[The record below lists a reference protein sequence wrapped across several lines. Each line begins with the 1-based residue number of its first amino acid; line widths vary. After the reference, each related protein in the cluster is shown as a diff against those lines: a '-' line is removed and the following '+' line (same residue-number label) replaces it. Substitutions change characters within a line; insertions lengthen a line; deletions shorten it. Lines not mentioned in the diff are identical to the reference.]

1 MPRPTSDVHAFEAHA
16 TDADLD
22 DLRARLAAARL
33 PEAETVYRAAPDPR
47 RWEQGVPLADLVD
60 VVNYWRTGYDWR
72 SFEARLDRIGQF
84 RTTID
89 DLGIHFLH
97 RRSARADATPLILT
111 HGWPGSVAEFV
122 DVVDELADPED
133 ADAPAFHV
141 VVPSLPGFGYSDK
154 PATTGWGTEKI
165 AAAWVELMGR
175 LGYSKFAAH
184 GGDWGGV
191 ITTVLGGRFPAH
203 VLGIH
208 TTFAEAPPGL
218 TTDGLTAAER
228 EWTEETRD
236 FWRHRAAYAKQ
247 QATRPQTIGY
257 SLVDSPVGLLAWIL
271 DKFAEWSDTEDSP
284 FETISRD
291 SILDDVTLYWLT
303 RTGASSARIYYES
316 HNSLDPEL
324 RVDVPSAITMYP
336 RDIEKY
342 PRAVGAGAVPADRPM
357 EGTRKRGTFPVAGGS
372 RVFRRRSAGGP
383 RGRAGR
389 SSVNAAGAA
398 PEPCTPPPRTARRPP
413 SSPPGRAA
421 HRAAA
426 RPAAPPVSG
435 SSIARTAPMP
445 AGCAAQPGEEGRVG
459 HRGRHDDERAAS
471 STAVPVRSP
480 SCPPGR

>member
-1 MPRPTSDVHAFEAHA
+1 MPRPTSDVQAFEAHA

-33 PEAETVYRAAPDPR
+33 PEAETVHRAAPGRR

-60 VVNYWRTGYDWR
+60 VVNYWRTGYNWR
-72 SFEARLDRIGQF
+72 SFEERLNQIGQF

-97 RRSARADATPLILT
+97 RRSARADATPLLLT
-111 HGWPGSVAEFV
+111 HGWPGSIAEFV
-122 DVVDELADPED
+122 DVVDELADPKA

-141 VVPSLPGFGYSDK
+141 VAPSLPGFGYSDK
-154 PATTGWGTEKI
+154 PTATGWGTERI

-175 LGYSKFAAH
+175 LGYREFVAH
-184 GGDWGGV
+184 GGDWGGN

-208 TTFAEAPPGL
+208 TLFAEAPPGL
-218 TTDGLTAAER
+218 TADGLTAVER
-228 EWTEETRD
+228 RWTEETHD

-271 DKFAEWSDTEDSP
+271 DKFAEWSDTDDSP
-284 FETISRD
+284 FETFSRD
-291 SILDDVTLYWLT
+291 RILDDVTLYWLT

-336 RDIEKY
+336 RDIEKS
-342 PRAVGAGAVPADRPM
+342 PRPWAQERYRQIVRWTEPEIGGHFPSLEVPEYFVRDLQEGLAAVLAA
-357 EGTRKRGTFPVAGGS
+357 KR
-372 RVFRRRSAGGP
+372 
-383 RGRAGR
+383 
-389 SSVNAAGAA
+389 
-398 PEPCTPPPRTARRPP
+398 
-413 SSPPGRAA
+413 
-421 HRAAA
+421 
-426 RPAAPPVSG
+426 
-435 SSIARTAPMP
+435 
-445 AGCAAQPGEEGRVG
+445 
-459 HRGRHDDERAAS
+459 
-471 STAVPVRSP
+471 
-480 SCPPGR
+480 

>member
-1 MPRPTSDVHAFEAHA
+1 MPRPTSDVQAFEAHA

-33 PEAETVYRAAPDPR
+33 PEAETVHRTAPGRR

-60 VVNYWRTGYDWR
+60 VVNYWRTGYNWR
-72 SFEARLDRIGQF
+72 SFEERLNQIGQF

-97 RRSARADATPLILT
+97 RRSARADATPLLLT
-111 HGWPGSVAEFV
+111 HGWPGSIAEFV
-122 DVVDELADPED
+122 DVVDELADPKA

-141 VVPSLPGFGYSDK
+141 VAPSLPGFGYSDK
-154 PATTGWGTEKI
+154 PTTTGWGTEKI

-175 LGYSKFAAH
+175 LGYRKFVAH
-184 GGDWGGV
+184 GGDWGGN

-208 TTFAEAPPGL
+208 TLFAEAPPGS
-218 TTDGLTAAER
+218 TADGLTAVER
-228 EWTEETRD
+228 RWTEETRD
-236 FWRHRAAYAKQ
+236 FWHHRAAYAKQ

-291 SILDDVTLYWLT
+291 RILDDVTLYWLT

-336 RDIEKY
+336 RDIEKS
-342 PRAVGAGAVPADRPM
+342 PRPWAQERYRQIVRWTEPENGGHFPSLEVPEYFVKDLQEGLAAVL
-357 EGTRKRGTFPVAGGS
+357 S
-372 RVFRRRSAGGP
+372 
-383 RGRAGR
+383 
-389 SSVNAAGAA
+389 
-398 PEPCTPPPRTARRPP
+398 ARR
-413 SSPPGRAA
+413 
-421 HRAAA
+421 
-426 RPAAPPVSG
+426 
-435 SSIARTAPMP
+435 
-445 AGCAAQPGEEGRVG
+445 
-459 HRGRHDDERAAS
+459 
-471 STAVPVRSP
+471 
-480 SCPPGR
+480 

>member
-1 MPRPTSDVHAFEAHA
+1 MPRPTSDVQAFEAHA

-33 PEAETVYRAAPDPR
+33 PEAETVHRAAPGPR
-47 RWEQGVPLADLVD
+47 RWAQGVPLADLVD
-60 VVNYWRTGYDWR
+60 VVNDWRTGYSWR
-72 SFEARLDRIGQF
+72 SFEERLDRIGQF

-89 DLGIHFLH
+89 GLGIHFLH
-97 RRSARADATPLILT
+97 RRSARADATPLIVT
-111 HGWPGSVAEFV
+111 HGWPGSIAEFV

-133 ADAPAFHV
+133 AGAPAFHV

-175 LGYSKFAAH
+175 LGYSTFVAH
-184 GGDWGGV
+184 GGDWGGN

-218 TTDGLTAAER
+218 TTDALTAAER
-228 EWTEETRD
+228 TWTEETHD
-236 FWRHRAAYAKQ
+236 FWHHRAAYAKQ

-291 SILDDVTLYWLT
+291 RVLDDVTLYWLT
-303 RTGASSARIYYES
+303 RTGASAARIYYES

-336 RDIEKY
+336 RDIEKS
-342 PRAVGAGAVPADRPM
+342 PRAWAQERYRQIVRWRSPERGGHFPSLEVPGYFVKDLQEGLAAVL
-357 EGTRKRGTFPVAGGS
+357 
-372 RVFRRRSAGGP
+372 
-383 RGRAGR
+383 
-389 SSVNAAGAA
+389 
-398 PEPCTPPPRTARRPP
+398 
-413 SSPPGRAA
+413 AA
-421 HRAAA
+421 HR
-426 RPAAPPVSG
+426 
-435 SSIARTAPMP
+435 
-445 AGCAAQPGEEGRVG
+445 
-459 HRGRHDDERAAS
+459 
-471 STAVPVRSP
+471 
-480 SCPPGR
+480 

>member
-1 MPRPTSDVHAFEAHA
+1 MPRPTSDVQAFEARA

-22 DLRARLAAARL
+22 DLRARLAAARQ
-33 PEAETVYRAAPDPR
+33 TVSASGSRAAPDPR

-60 VVNYWRTGYDWR
+60 VVNYWRTGYNWR
-72 SFEARLDRIGQF
+72 SFEERLNGIGQF

-111 HGWPGSVAEFV
+111 HGWPGSIAEFI
-122 DVVDELADPED
+122 DVVDELADPKD

-175 LGYSKFAAH
+175 LGYSEFLAH
-184 GGDWGGV
+184 GGDWGGN

-218 TTDGLTAAER
+218 TTDGLTAVER
-228 EWTEETRD
+228 RWTEETRD
-236 FWRHRAAYAKQ
+236 FYEGPHGAYAKQ

-284 FETISRD
+284 FETISIDRV
-291 SILDDVTLYWLT
+291 LDDVTLYWLT
-303 RTGASSARIYYES
+303 RTGASAARIYYES

-324 RVDVPSAITMYP
+324 RVDVPSAISMYP
-336 RDIEKY
+336 RDIEKC
-342 PRAVGAGAVPADRPM
+342 PRPWAQERYRQIVRWGSPESGGHFPSLEVPEFFVKDLQDGLAAVL
-357 EGTRKRGTFPVAGGS
+357 
-372 RVFRRRSAGGP
+372 
-383 RGRAGR
+383 
-389 SSVNAAGAA
+389 
-398 PEPCTPPPRTARRPP
+398 
-413 SSPPGRAA
+413 AA
-421 HRAAA
+421 HR
-426 RPAAPPVSG
+426 
-435 SSIARTAPMP
+435 
-445 AGCAAQPGEEGRVG
+445 
-459 HRGRHDDERAAS
+459 
-471 STAVPVRSP
+471 
-480 SCPPGR
+480 

>member
-1 MPRPTSDVHAFEAHA
+1 MPRLTSDVQAFEAHA

-33 PEAETVYRAAPDPR
+33 PEAETVYRAAPDPH
-47 RWEQGVPLADLVD
+47 RWEQGVPLADLVG
-60 VVNYWRTGYDWR
+60 VVNYWRTGYNWR
-72 SFEARLDRIGQF
+72 SFEARLNRIGQF

-111 HGWPGSVAEFV
+111 HGWPGSIAEFI
-122 DVVDELADPED
+122 DVVDGLADPKD

-184 GGDWGGV
+184 GGDWGGN
-191 ITTVLGGRFPAH
+191 ITTVLGGRFPEH

-218 TTDGLTAAER
+218 TTDGLTAVEHQ
-228 EWTEETRD
+228 WTEETRD
-236 FWRHRAAYAKQ
+236 FWHHRAAYAKQ

-324 RVDVPSAITMYP
+324 RVYVPSAISMYP
-336 RDIEKY
+336 RDIEKC
-342 PRAVGAGAVPADRPM
+342 PRAW
-357 EGTRKRGTFPVAGGS
+357 
-372 RVFRRRSAGGP
+372 
-383 RGRAGR
+383 
-389 SSVNAAGAA
+389 
-398 PEPCTPPPRTARRPP
+398 
-413 SSPPGRAA
+413 
-421 HRAAA
+421 
-426 RPAAPPVSG
+426 
-435 SSIARTAPMP
+435 
-445 AGCAAQPGEEGRVG
+445 AQ
-459 HRGRHDDERAAS
+459 ERYRQI
-471 STAVPVRSP
+471 VRWRSP
-480 SCPPGR
+480 EVGGHFPSLEVPEYFVKDLQEGLAAVLAANR